1 MKKVMKG
8 LFATVM
14 ATTVFSSA
22 IALAADSD
30 FGAAGALADN
40 EYELQEMLEYAIED
54 EFLAEAEYNAIM
66 EEYGVQRPFS
76 NIVTAEA
83 KHVDM
88 LLPLFEAYKVA
99 VPENNSD
106 EKVVLPASLEE
117 IYSAG
122 VEAEKNNISMYT
134 EFLKEDIPEDVR
146 EVFEYLRKASENHLK
161 AFENAAERNSEGYM
175 GLGKTGDSL
184 RNGNAGEQGR
194 LRAKSNSQN
203 SELGQSLGQGQGTR
217 EGRAIRARQND
228 GSCIIED
235 SQQ

>member
-8 LFATVM
+8 LLATVM

-30 FGAAGALADN
+30 FGAVGALADN
-40 EYELQEMLEYAIED
+40 EYELQEILEYAIED
-54 EFLAEAEYNAIM
+54 EFLAEAEYKAIM
-66 EEYGVQRPFS
+66 EKYGAQRPFS

-99 VPENNSD
+99 VPEKNAD

-117 IYSAG
+117 IYLAG

-134 EFLKEDIPEDVR
+134 EFLKEDLPEDVK
-146 EVFEYLRKASENHLK
+146 EVFEYLMKASQNHLK
-161 AFENAAERNSEGYM
+161 AFENASERNAEGYM
-175 GLGKTGDSL
+175 GLGKTVESA
-184 RNGNAGEQGR
+184 RNGNGGEEGR
-194 LRAKSNSQN
+194 LRAKAN
-203 SELGQSLGQGQGTR
+203 LQSGEVGQGKDNV
-217 EGRAIRARQND
+217 EGRGMRAGLND
-228 GSCIIED
+228 GTCILVEAE
-235 SQQ
+235 